1 VIGLILALLSG
12 TSFSV
17 SNVYIRRGVHRSGET
32 FSLIPIF
39 AFIGTAF
46 FILPVFIW
54 GDVGQLASLSWLGL
68 SALAGAG
75 VVHFVLGRITGYSA
89 IRLIGANRA
98 VPIFSGSILIAA
110 LWGIFLLGELLTL
123 SRAVAILL
131 IIGGIILISTTG
143 DKEAGKLGMP
153 RGSLVSGVLLALG
166 AALCWGTTPL
176 LVKIGLREINSPLLA
191 TFISYVAAS
200 IVIGFT
206 LFYPANRGKL
216 RRLDRA
222 SLIPIIIAAI
232 AVSVAQILRY
242 NALLHSPVS
251 LVEPLVGSTNNLLV
265 FPLSFLVNRQIEA
278 FNPKIIVGAIAIVV
292 GVFLI
297 FWVA

>member
-1 VIGLILALLSG
+1 MIGLVLALLSG

-17 SNVYIRRGVHRSGET
+17 SNVFIRRGMHRSGEA

-39 AFIGTAF
+39 AFTGTAF

-75 VVHFVLGRITGYSA
+75 VIHFILGRILGYTG

-98 VPIFSGSILIAA
+98 VPIFSSSILIAA
-110 LWGIFLLGELLTL
+110 LWGIFLLGEPPTL
-123 SRAVAILL
+123 SLAVAIIL
-131 IIGGIILISTTG
+131 IIGGIILIGTTG
-143 DKEAGKLGMP
+143 NKETGKPGMP
-153 RGSLVSGVLLALG
+153 RGSLVKGVLLSLI
-166 AALCWGTTPL
+166 AALCWGTTPV
-176 LVKIGLREINSPLLA
+176 LVKIGLREISSPLLA

-200 IVIGFT
+200 IVIGLT
-206 LFYPANRGKL
+206 LFYPANAEKL
-216 RRLDRA
+216 KRLNRS

-242 NALLHSPVS
+242 NALVYSPVS
-251 LVEPLVGSTNNLLV
+251 LVEPLSGSANNLLV
-265 FPLSFLVNRQIEA
+265 FPLSFLMNRQIED
-278 FNPKIIVGAIAIVV
+278 FNLRIIVGAIAIVA

-297 FWVA
+297 FGVA